1 MYILSIK
8 PWLLLVIM
16 ICVTLL
22 SKVSAYNINKA
33 IFRKS
38 NYKLSC
44 VSSLFTTSQYKGCI
58 GSATSRSMNH
68 YQHIL
73 NNNNNNNNNE
83 RKNYIRLFSSSEVD
97 KNDDLKSKLKVLWK
111 QYGGVA
117 VVTYLSVYICTLSSV
132 FVSLDLDIF
141 NAATFGLDPNAAVK
155 KFCDV
160 VEYATGINTL
170 PNYIRE
176 NPRVGTFALAW
187 VMTKFTEP
195 IRLGFTISIVPSIAR
210 FLGRAPPKKQF

>member
-1 MYILSIK
+1 ML
-8 PWLLLVIM
+8 
-16 ICVTLL
+16 CVTVL
-22 SKVSAYNINKA
+22 SKVSAYSINKA

-38 NYKLSC
+38 YHKLSS

-58 GSATSRSMNH
+58 SSATSRSTNH
-68 YQHIL
+68 YQHISS
-73 NNNNNNNNNE
+73 NNINQ

-97 KNDDLKSKLKVLWK
+97 ENDDLKSKLKVLWK

-117 VVTYLSVYICTLSSV
+117 VITYLSVYICTLSSV

-160 VEYATGINTL
+160 VEYATGVNTL

-195 IRLGFTISIVPSIAR
+195 IRLGFTISVVPAIAR

>member
-1 MYILSIK
+1 ML
-8 PWLLLVIM
+8 
-16 ICVTLL
+16 CVTVL
-22 SKVSAYNINKA
+22 SKVSAYSINKA

-38 NYKLSC
+38 YHKLSS
-44 VSSLFTTSQYKGCI
+44 VSSLFTTSQYKGSI
-58 GSATSRSMNH
+58 SSATSRSTNH
-68 YQHIL
+68 YQHISS
-73 NNNNNNNNNE
+73 NNNNE

-97 KNDDLKSKLKVLWK
+97 EKDDLKSKLKVLWK

-117 VVTYLSVYICTLSSV
+117 VITYLSVYICTLSSV

-160 VEYATGINTL
+160 VEYATGVNTL

-195 IRLGFTISIVPSIAR
+195 IRLGFTISVVPAIAR